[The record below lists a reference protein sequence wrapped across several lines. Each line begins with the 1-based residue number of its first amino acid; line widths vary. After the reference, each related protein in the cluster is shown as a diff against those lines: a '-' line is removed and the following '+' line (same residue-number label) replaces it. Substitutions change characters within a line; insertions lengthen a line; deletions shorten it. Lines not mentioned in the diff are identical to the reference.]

1 LKDRP
6 YILSVA
12 GFDPS
17 GGAGILADTKTF
29 EQHKLQGL
37 SVVTANTMQTEDEF
51 ISVNWIEAE
60 FMFQQLGL
68 LLDRYKI
75 RYAKIGLIKDAST
88 LKRLLAILNERNI
101 TCLWDPILSSTTG
114 VDFHR
119 QLDGFRELLP
129 KIDYITPN
137 WPEIKELSGENG
149 VEGGK
154 LLSKVTKVYLKGGH
168 SDQLAKDYLIKNG
181 KVTSF
186 KPKIIGFP
194 KHGSGCIFS
203 SALLANLALGYP
215 EIKACLRAKR
225 YTEIRLRSNESLL
238 AYHER

>member
-6 YILSVA
+6 YILSIA

-17 GGAGILADTKTF
+17 GGAGSLADIKTF

-37 SVVTANTMQTEDEF
+37 SVVTANTIQTEDEF
-51 ISVNWIEAE
+51 ISVNWVEVDVVL
-60 FMFQQLGL
+60 QQLHI

-88 LKRLLAILNERNI
+88 LKKLLGILNDRKI

-114 VDFHR
+114 AAFHA
-119 QLDGFRELLP
+119 QADEFQELLP
-129 KIDYITPN
+129 MIDYVTPN
-137 WPEIKELSGENG
+137 WTEIKELSGENG

-154 LLSKVTKVYLKGGH
+154 LLSKVTKIYLKGGH
-168 SDQLAKDYLIKNG
+168 SDQLAKDFLIQNER
-181 KVTSF
+181 VVSF
-186 KPKIIGFP
+186 KPKNMGLP

-203 SALLANLALGYP
+203 SALLSNLALGFP

-225 YTEIRLRSNESLL
+225 YTEMRLLSNPSLL
-238 AYHER
+238 AYHET